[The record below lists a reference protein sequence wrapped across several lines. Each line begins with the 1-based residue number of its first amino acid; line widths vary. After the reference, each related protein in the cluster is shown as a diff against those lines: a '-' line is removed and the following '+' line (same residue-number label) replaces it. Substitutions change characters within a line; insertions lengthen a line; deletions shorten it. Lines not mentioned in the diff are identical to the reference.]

1 VIFGDPTDP
10 DFWQRIQNLDWQT
23 RMMAILAMPKHQ
35 ANMAAVKHLAD
46 IGFRGR
52 IAAVARFDDQVEAL
66 REAGVHSAFNFYNEA
81 GLGFAEHAWEVFES
95 ARVENDGHQEE

>member
-1 VIFGDPTDP
+1 
-10 DFWQRIQNLDWQT
+10 
-23 RMMAILAMPKHQ
+23 MMAILAMPKHQ